1 MGSLLKEYLNVPRRQ
16 NEVPDFSKSTDK
28 VTSNSEDKT
37 ESINDVLDPEDSS
50 SHNLESG
57 KVASGCSENV
67 EQESKNE
74 LHSCC
79 SSKEGNSSVPQFK
92 NFVAIV
98 DPPRGGLHPIVSTC
112 FLYSYMLYSVC

>member
-1 MGSLLKEYLNVPRRQ
+1 MGSLLKEYLNVPQRQ
-16 NEVPDFSKSTDK
+16 NEVPDFPNSTVQ

-37 ESINDVLDPEDSS
+37 ESINEVLNPEGSS
-50 SHNLESG
+50 SHDLESG
-57 KVASGCSENV
+57 KVASGVSENV

-74 LHSCC
+74 VHSSC
-79 SSKEGNSSVPQFK
+79 SSKDGNISGQQFK

-112 FLYSYMLYSVC
+112 FLDSIC